1 MVQGQLL
8 ENSERG
14 KILKDILFNYN
25 PKTILEIGTWKGL
38 GSTKCIVDN
47 ITENV
52 EFISIESNKEFYD
65 IAKQNLYNHTNKV
78 KLLYGKIVDVSEI
91 NDFINGKNLTL
102 EQTMWLKEDIEN
114 LNKCENIL
122 DILPKKIDFLL
133 LDGGEFSTYP
143 EWLKLKDRS
152 TVIMLDDTTVT
163 KCKKINDELKSSE
176 NYTLVFETLEGHGFS
191 VFKKIKD

>member
-143 EWLKLKDRS
+143 EWLKLKNRCKI
-152 TVIMLDDTTVT
+152 VALDD
-163 KCKKINDELKSSE
+163 NRELKTKQIHSE
-176 NYTLVFETLEGHGFS
+176 LLNDNEYHLITQTDEGNGFS
-191 VFKKIKD
+191 VFIKK